1 MATKTAGSMYPVL
14 RFGDPGSRTMRLFE
28 VAQAAGMEQTIT
40 APRYVGARL
49 DVCCSEVPS
58 RVLLSGQLELLVCF
72 SPLERSVELDRV
84 LVQWD
89 LGIKDLSDAEGRPV
103 FVSPAKLM
111 SASLGIRTPFIWER
125 SKVKLW
131 WNQNRSF
138 GRNRAFGG
146 KHHLIT
152 AQWLDLG
159 VWCNGCCSTRE
170 WKVLRGRGL
179 RGRLVGY

>member
-1 MATKTAGSMYPVL
+1 MVDIVVAG
-14 RFGDPGSRTMRLFE
+14 G
-28 VAQAAGMEQTIT
+28 
-40 APRYVGARL
+40 VGYRVMVVTTSVTEFARL
-49 DVCCSEVPS
+49 LTLHQGRFKWGSLPALSS
-58 RVLLSGQLELLVCF
+58 RAGQLELLVFF
-72 SPLERSVELDRV
+72 SPLERPIELDRV

-89 LGIKDLSDAEGRPV
+89 LGIKDLSDAEGQPV

-111 SASLGIRTPFIWER
+111 SASLGINGGVLVCCTYPVHLGEDW

-179 RGRLVGY
+179 RGRLVGT